1 LKIVKKMKRILL
13 AVLVVSVMISCSKK
27 YECNYNGCDY
37 PAVAAE
43 ITALQGHITTNG
55 INAEKDCSGVFYT
68 ILEQGTGEWFDA
80 CSDVTVSYKGM
91 RLSDNFI
98 FDQTVD
104 ASTGQEFYRR
114 FNLGG
119 LIAGWRSTLTKIK
132 RGGKIRLYIP
142 PSLGYGNQAQP
153 NIPANSYLIFEI
165 KVAP

>member
-1 LKIVKKMKRILL
+1 MMKRILL
-13 AVLVVSVMISCSKK
+13 VVLVAGVLSACSKK
-27 YECNYNGCDY
+27 YECSYNGCDY
-37 PAVAAE
+37 PAVQTE
-43 ITALQGHITTNG
+43 IDALQNHITSNS

-68 ILEQGTGEWFDA
+68 ILEQGTGDWFDA

-91 RLSDNFI
+91 RMSDNFI

-104 ASTGQEFYRR
+104 PGTGQEFYRR

-119 LIAGWRSTLTKIK
+119 LIAGWRSALPKIK

-142 PSLGYGNQAQP
+142 PSLGYGNQAQQ
-153 NIPANSYLIFEI
+153 NIPANSYLIFEV